1 MGDMLVA
8 YEDDVPKNRG
18 LKVSGHCALDTGL
31 GWGNF
36 CNTLYIYN
44 REQKN
49 LNTLTPSRF
58 VGVEGARAKF
68 FLTERDIS
76 APAVCNERGVN
87 PIPLS
92 YSQS

>member
-1 MGDMLVA
+1 MAISNAGVR
-8 YEDDVPKNRG
+8 VPFP
-18 LKVSGHCALDTGL
+18 LHMTSQKVVHFPIFTGKIV
-31 GWGNF
+31 
-36 CNTLYIYN
+36 IYN